1 MSKEEIT
8 SKLKKSSE
16 VQNKTSKNKE
26 KNSSKQKNQNQKS
39 KEKEINSLLKEKNEM
54 SSKDREYLGILEN
67 LTLKV
72 KIMEQNTK
80 NEENKLLSTNTEKEN
95 RLQMLT
101 SSNQKIKQTLNILTE
116 KIEQIKTNMEKN
128 KKENSQNKNDNDNK
142 NETKSENNKDN
153 YLSKQDQDIKSKQ
166 KLINILSNE
175 NRTLKKTIDHYYELN
190 TKNKLYGEIKQK
202 ENTKKKM
209 EKEIK
214 NYEEIMN
221 KHYSECTNKIKKLE
235 KEYDSIK
242 KKLDQ
247 QNIEYHSKN
256 KDYIYLQS
264 KFSLQ
269 KKEDEIFYNELKDK
283 QNFLD
288 MNKHPYLMNLENKKT
303 ENIKINLTKK
313 KEFSRDI
320 ENGLI
325 NKYEIIS
332 LPKIDINH
340 EGKIISSIF
349 TEEEMEQIKQQYNDE
364 EKFETFKEKIIELE
378 RGGIVDMSN
387 EELIEEC
394 SKLQKEI
401 QDKEENVFVEKHRL
415 KNMDLEIN
423 KNKNDYR
430 NVLRKNIKL
439 KKEEKNLKERLE
451 MMKYKYGMLL
461 RKQKG
466 NNEMNNIIDG
476 INDIVSGRKKNKNK
490 TKEENNELINNS
502 NNDKPKKNFNEEK
515 KGNEGNGNKQLEEE
529 GIGEEQNGEEFEE
542 QNEEFEDN

>member
-1 MSKEEIT
+1 MKQDISR
-8 SKLKKSSE
+8 LH
-16 VQNKTSKNKE
+16 KE

-153 YLSKQDQDIKSKQ
+153 DLSKQDQDIKSKQ

-175 NRTLKKTIDHYYELN
+175 NRTLKKTIDYYYELN

-202 ENTKKKM
+202 DYTKRKM

-247 QNIEYHSKN
+247 QNVEYHSKN